1 MASLT
6 KKDYLVVGDTIVNE
20 IPNQLHRPRIWN
32 KKNNPMI
39 GLNKFLKLNKNFKY
53 DIEINIKQ
61 LLTNNP
67 RGYIRKK

>member
-1 MASLT
+1 
-6 KKDYLVVGDTIVNE
+6 
-20 IPNQLHRPRIWN
+20 
-32 KKNNPMI
+32 MI

-53 DIEINIKQ
+53 DIEINKKQ